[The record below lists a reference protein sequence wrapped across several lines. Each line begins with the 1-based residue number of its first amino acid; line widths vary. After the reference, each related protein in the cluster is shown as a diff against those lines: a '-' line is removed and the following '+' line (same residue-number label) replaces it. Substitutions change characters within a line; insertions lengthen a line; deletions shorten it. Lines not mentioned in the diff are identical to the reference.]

1 MATAGLG
8 TLETATADEYWE
20 YLERRRGEGDI
31 VWDDELGAWLLFSY
45 DLIRESSLDDD
56 AVWRSIWIRD
66 ETDERLGMSDEEW
79 IAYIGPSP
87 RLLPLFEGNAYNQ
100 AHRWYFKAL
109 SPKVLAKWGETIV
122 EPIVHALID
131 RFVDRGR
138 AELCSELTD
147 RVGARCST
155 AIVGLPATDDFAEK
169 VIELHSWRT
178 LLTQHHLSKDL
189 DRELVEKAI
198 DARRELADMVMPF
211 VRERRSGEGD
221 DLISMIWRDGAELF
235 GEPFGE
241 LEVASTAS
249 QLVASGSGTIGAT
262 SGSGLYLLMS
272 TPGLEDDVR
281 NGGPEAI
288 RVFAE
293 EALRLYGPVQLR
305 FRWAKRDV
313 ELGGATIKQGQM
325 VVGMYAAGNRDPRRY
340 DDPWRAELQRTAPR
354 AHFGFGAGP
363 RTCPGQSLARFQ
375 LERIYAVTLDRLRDL
390 RLDPDAE
397 PPSYNGKI
405 IRRWKPL
412 HATFSRNDRGG

>member
-8 TLETATADEYWE
+8 TLETASADESWE
-20 YLERRRGEGDI
+20 YLERRRAEGDI

-45 DLIRESSLDDD
+45 ELIRETSLDDD
-56 AVWRSIWIRD
+56 TIWRSIWIRD
-66 ETDERLGMSDEEW
+66 ETDERLGMTDEEW
-79 IAYIGPSP
+79 VAYIGPSP
-87 RLLPLFEGNAYNQ
+87 RLLPLLEGSAYNQ

-109 SPKVLAKWGETIV
+109 SPKVLEKWGETIV
-122 EPIVHALID
+122 EPIVHRLID
-131 RFVDRGR
+131 AFVDRGR
-138 AELCSELTD
+138 AELTSELTD

-155 AIVGLPATDDFAEK
+155 AIVGLPGTDEFAEK

-198 DARRELADMVMPF
+198 DARRELIEMLMPY
-211 VRERRSGEGD
+211 VRERRLGEAD

-235 GEPFGE
+235 GEPFDE
-241 LEVASTAS
+241 LDVASTAA

-262 SGSGLYLLMS
+262 CGSGLYLLMS
-272 TPGLEDDVR
+272 TPGLEDKLR
-281 NGGPEAI
+281 EGGPETI

-313 ELGGATIKQGQM
+313 DVAGVKIKKGDM
-325 VVGMYAAGNRDPRRY
+325 VVGMYAAGNRDLRRY
-340 DDPWRAELQRTAPR
+340 DDPRHVDLDRAAPR

-375 LERIYAVTLDRLRDL
+375 IERIYAVTLERLRDL
-390 RLDPDAE
+390 RLDPDGE
-397 PPSYNGKI
+397 PPAYNGKI

-412 HATFSRNDRGG
+412 HATFARNG